1 MRHLLHDWRSFALGS
16 AFFAAL
22 TSIFGKIGVMELNS
36 NLATLIRTTVILIVT
51 TVIVTAR
58 HEWQAPS
65 QLTPMGVVA
74 LILSGIAT
82 GLSWLC
88 YFRAL
93 QLGPASQVAPID
105 RLSVVLVVVLAVLL
119 LGERPSW
126 QVMVGVSLITGGA
139 ILVSLPTN
147 P

>member
-1 MRHLLHDWRSFALGS
+1 MRLAADWRTFALGS

-22 TSIFGKIGVMELNS
+22 TSIFGKIGVAELNS
-36 NLATLIRTTVILIVT
+36 DLATLLRTGVILVVT
-51 TVIVTAR
+51 ALVVTAR
-58 HEWQAPS
+58 GEWQAPS
-65 QLTPMGVVA
+65 SLIGHGFTA
-74 LILSGIAT
+74 LVLSGVST

-105 RLSVVLVVVLAVLL
+105 RLSVVLVVVLAALL
-119 LGERPSW
+119 LGERPAW
-126 QVMVGVSLITGGA
+126 NVIAGVALIAGGA
-139 ILVSLPTN
+139 VLVSLPGS